1 MPTIANPPSAGLQE
15 LPFDEFRRSG
25 AGAPAPRSIVLRMR
39 VALNRDVLTREL
51 AEGADPASSPER
63 ALRAAQL
70 VSDRGRRRLARTL
83 RRTISESRQPA
94 ISRSRVV
101 IIQRRAVL
109 QAQDAIR
116 ALIERLGS
124 SEPVRAEGMAIAQ
137 RIVSDAESSPLFNG
151 SEPHTLRRVIVLATA
166 TLEPEPGEL
175 PTAAYAFTES

>member
-1 MPTIANPPSAGLQE
+1 VPACRK

-25 AGAPAPRSIVLRMR
+25 ADAAAPRSILLRMR

-83 RRTISESRQPA
+83 RRTISEAREPA

-109 QAQDAIR
+109 QAQDAIK

-124 SEPVRAEGMAIAQ
+124 SFFPSHPRGPGRGDALRAASEARPAAAGSLIA
-137 RIVSDAESSPLFNG
+137 RGLTRAS
-151 SEPHTLRRVIVLATA
+151 RRVHR
-166 TLEPEPGEL
+166 
-175 PTAAYAFTES
+175 

>member
-15 LPFDEFRRSG
+15 LPLDEFRRSG

-94 ISRSRVV
+94 SNRSRVV

-116 ALIERLGS
+116 ALIES

-137 RIVSDAESSPLFNG
+137 RIVSDAESSPLFNP